1 MASTAIESAVQA
13 AAIIFFNLLF
23 RCQFDYFIIL
33 ENLMFPIASYGEVNL
48 PIRVGIVGTGFAAK
62 IRAQSIAAESRT
74 QLVAVAGRTP
84 VRTAEFAA
92 GFNAI
97 EVDDWQTLIQ
107 MPEIDMV
114 IVGTINSNHSEIVRA
129 AIAAG
134 KHTIVEYPLALD
146 PNVAAE
152 IIELATT
159 KKLLLHVEHIELLGG
174 LHQTMREQLHHLGEV
189 YYARY
194 STIVTSRPV
203 AEKWTFNRS
212 EFGFPLSAA
221 LSRLHRFT
229 DLFGSIESINC
240 NNQYWGGV
248 GDYYKTCLC
257 TAQFRFKN
265 SRAVGEV
272 IYGKG
277 EGLWQSSRK
286 FEVHGENGA
295 LIFDGDEGVLIQD
308 GVSTTLDL
316 GARKG
321 LFSRDLELVLD
332 HLIDGKPNYVMPAAS
347 LGTLRVADAARISA
361 ETRKTVVIDSL

>member
-1 MASTAIESAVQA
+1 MST
-13 AAIIFFNLLF
+13 
-23 RCQFDYFIIL
+23 
-33 ENLMFPIASYGEVNL
+33 IASYGEINL

-62 IRAQSIAAESRT
+62 VRAQNITAESRT
-74 QLVAVAGRTP
+74 QLIAVAGRTP
-84 VRTAEFAA
+84 ARTTEFAA
-92 GFNAI
+92 GFNALA
-97 EVDDWQTLIQ
+97 VDDWQTLIQ
-107 MPEIDMV
+107 MPDIDMV
-114 IVGTINSNHSEIVRA
+114 VVATINSNHSEIVNA
-129 AIAAG
+129 AISAG

-146 PNVAAE
+146 PQVAAE
-152 IIELATT
+152 IIELAKA
-159 KKLLLHVEHIELLGG
+159 KKVLLHVEHIELLGG

-203 AEKWTFNRS
+203 AEKWTFNRA

-240 NNQYWGGV
+240 NNQYWGGA

-257 TAQFRFKN
+257 TAQLRFKN
-265 SRAVGEV
+265 SRTVGEV
-272 IYGKG
+272 VYGKG
-277 EGLWQSSRK
+277 EGLWQNSRK

-308 GVSTTLDL
+308 GISTPLDL

-321 LFSRDLELVLD
+321 LFAKDLELVLD

-347 LGTLRVADAARISA
+347 LETLRVADAARISA
-361 ETRKTVVIDSL
+361 ETRRTIAIDSM